1 MWSEVLFFWR
11 RLEGAWVAWILR
23 PGFMVVSATL
33 TVVSSR
39 ENSVPDPDYLI
50 AAYGKSRRTE
60 LEIFGFYKQQYLS
73 YCSLRNRLELSFA
86 LSRVQNARNCSVVLC
101 SSLSL
106 LFFWESGGSKGKE

>member
-1 MWSEVLFFWR
+1 MIFPGLAGIGCKKYTEQSINKGTGETKVSLLYGPTAYTWKRGRSWCGLKCPFFWR

-60 LEIFGFYKQQYLS
+60 LDIFGFYKQQ
-73 YCSLRNRLELSFA
+73 
-86 LSRVQNARNCSVVLC
+86 
-101 SSLSL
+101 
-106 LFFWESGGSKGKE
+106 